1 MADQISDN
9 SEDEYEQQYEDEEP
23 LYEDEEMEG
32 VTQADWDFAMD
43 PLANNARKFTKDDAI
58 YGMWND
64 SGGEEDGQEYLPR
77 QGKRNKKG
85 VAFVSSTS
93 TTLDD
98 EKKSRKP
105 QNTTMRGARN
115 DGKLSKDYASW
126 EKYTSGIGSKLMA
139 KMGYEP
145 GKGLGKEGQGLVEPV
160 RATLRK
166 GKKAGMS
173 YHGAEKKAQADIRVA
188 KLAKDAHIDR
198 IEGGDD
204 DETLAIETQSD
215 PQWKKSTEK
224 VKYSYKT
231 VDQVLSEG
239 LFKGKKLDTN
249 KTKVL
254 DMTGPE
260 VKEYQGYGKIHSQA
274 AKPDQNNLSGRVDL
288 KSEYLPELVYNIS
301 ILVDMT
307 ESDLLSNHKK
317 LQYEKD
323 TIVNLKYDKEKKE
336 TVIDR
341 QRSALHSLIDITQ
354 IISDV
359 KCRMNPS
366 SGAPISLDDC
376 EDIFTK
382 IKANKEVYKKYN
394 LKNVAIPLL
403 YPRLKELMKPWQPP
417 INPSFG
423 IDYFVTWRELL
434 EEDPNTGCQG
444 DLDPF
449 HHLLWNVWMPYIRQ
463 AMQSW
468 NVRDSDQLIKL
479 IETWLPLLPSWM
491 VTRAVLKLI
500 EKERNGEVVN
510 NGLIKTAVESFVQLG
525 LKGNAP
531 EARLLVY
538 SQNFE
543 HHFLAETTSYYTSES
558 MQFLEQNPV
567 PEYLKKA
574 QKRLKD
580 EQERCDKYLNESTR
594 SELEKRCL
602 QVLVE
607 QHLDIFYSEFQN
619 LLDNDKNEDI
629 GRMYELV
636 YRLEGGLKHLKQLLE
651 DHILRVGLKAVQS
664 CQESKESV
672 DPKSYVQALLDV
684 HRKYNDL
691 VNKSFDKNS
700 LFVQALD
707 KACTGFINKNCVS
720 EAANNTGKSPELL
733 AKYCNLLLKKSS
745 RINPEEEELECILN
759 DVMVIF
765 KYITEKDVFQKFY
778 RNLLASRLV
787 NDTSVSHDLEGSMIS
802 KLKQECGFEYTS
814 KLQKMYTD
822 THTSKDLNDRFQE
835 YCSANPAPN
844 DSLQGFSVMV
854 LSDGSWPYS
863 RPSSEFNI
871 APELR
876 TIHDRF
882 SSFYDKQHS
891 GRKLSWLYSQSKGE
905 VEWSRG
911 KPKTSHRFHCTT
923 FQLSIL
929 FQFNHRDSLT
939 FGELQTNTMID
950 NDKLDQLVKQLVSFN
965 VLALSK
971 QSVDGVTKDTEM
983 QVTDLLQLNL
993 NYSNR
998 KIRVNLALPLKSES
1012 KQETEQAHQSV
1023 KDDRMLVIQACIVRT
1038 MKSRKQLKHS
1048 LLLAEVM
1055 QQLQN
1060 FQPSVPAIKK
1070 CIGILIEK
1078 DYIERLDG
1086 ENDTY
1091 QYRA

>member
-77 QGKRNKKG
+77 QGKRNKNSKG

-173 YHGAEKKAQADIRVA
+173 YFGAEKKAQADIRVA

-198 IEGGDD
+198 IEGDDD

-341 QRSALHSLIDITQ
+341 QRSALNSLIDITQ

-463 AMQSW
+463 AMQTW

-491 VTRAVLKLI
+491 VNNILYSLLLPRLRSEVDKWNPTSDTVPIHSWLQPWLPVSGHAMTDVFPTIRQKLGNALREWHPSDPSAKLIIQPWLGVWSTASMDTFLLKCIVPKLNQCLGELVINPNHQILDPFHWVLSWADMISPVHLASLFDKQFFPKFTAILKTWLSSNPNYNEVIMWYQGWKGLFPPNLLLTPVIRTNFHNCLDHMNKAVSSTSGISHPGARETVLYFTSAERKGEADATFRQVPLPTIPAVPPPPPPPAQLSFKDVLVRHAQENNLIFVPLPGRYHEGKSLFKFGNCTLYLDKNVAYVQVHPNIFNPMSIAKLI
-500 EKERNGEVVN
+500 E
-510 NGLIKTAVESFVQLG
+510 I
-525 LKGNAP
+525 
-531 EARLLVY
+531 AR
-538 SQNFE
+538 
-543 HHFLAETTSYYTSES
+543 T
-558 MQFLEQNPV
+558 
-567 PEYLKKA
+567 
-574 QKRLKD
+574 
-580 EQERCDKYLNESTR
+580 
-594 SELEKRCL
+594 
-602 QVLVE
+602 
-607 QHLDIFYSEFQN
+607 
-619 LLDNDKNEDI
+619 
-629 GRMYELV
+629 
-636 YRLEGGLKHLKQLLE
+636 
-651 DHILRVGLKAVQS
+651 
-664 CQESKESV
+664 
-672 DPKSYVQALLDV
+672 
-684 HRKYNDL
+684 
-691 VNKSFDKNS
+691 
-700 LFVQALD
+700 
-707 KACTGFINKNCVS
+707 
-720 EAANNTGKSPELL
+720 
-733 AKYCNLLLKKSS
+733 
-745 RINPEEEELECILN
+745 
-759 DVMVIF
+759 
-765 KYITEKDVFQKFY
+765 
-778 RNLLASRLV
+778 
-787 NDTSVSHDLEGSMIS
+787 
-802 KLKQECGFEYTS
+802 
-814 KLQKMYTD
+814 
-822 THTSKDLNDRFQE
+822 
-835 YCSANPAPN
+835 
-844 DSLQGFSVMV
+844 
-854 LSDGSWPYS
+854 
-863 RPSSEFNI
+863 
-871 APELR
+871 
-876 TIHDRF
+876 
-882 SSFYDKQHS
+882 
-891 GRKLSWLYSQSKGE
+891 
-905 VEWSRG
+905 
-911 KPKTSHRFHCTT
+911 
-923 FQLSIL
+923 
-929 FQFNHRDSLT
+929 
-939 FGELQTNTMID
+939 
-950 NDKLDQLVKQLVSFN
+950 
-965 VLALSK
+965 
-971 QSVDGVTKDTEM
+971 
-983 QVTDLLQLNL
+983 
-993 NYSNR
+993 
-998 KIRVNLALPLKSES
+998 
-1012 KQETEQAHQSV
+1012 
-1023 KDDRMLVIQACIVRT
+1023 
-1038 MKSRKQLKHS
+1038 
-1048 LLLAEVM
+1048 
-1055 QQLQN
+1055 
-1060 FQPSVPAIKK
+1060 
-1070 CIGILIEK
+1070 
-1078 DYIERLDG
+1078 
-1086 ENDTY
+1086 
-1091 QYRA
+1091 

>member
-1 MADQISDN
+1 MTYSSSSNPHGQRQRDLETFWSDLRQGIDQVYNKENINKQRYMQLYSCAYDYCANVSGDPNAKANDLPKPTKKPMKSGNGKQGARFIGHELYKKIKDYLEVYLQRCRAKIVEKDLQDEVLLDFYTKQWSDFRFSSKVLNGICQYLNRHWVKRKREEGNKKIYEISD
-9 SEDEYEQQYEDEEP
+9 
-23 LYEDEEMEG
+23 L
-32 VTQADWDFAMD
+32 
-43 PLANNARKFTKDDAI
+43 
-58 YGMWND
+58 
-64 SGGEEDGQEYLPR
+64 
-77 QGKRNKKG
+77 
-85 VAFVSSTS
+85 AFV
-93 TTLDD
+93 
-98 EKKSRKP
+98 
-105 QNTTMRGARN
+105 
-115 DGKLSKDYASW
+115 
-126 EKYTSGIGSKLMA
+126 
-139 KMGYEP
+139 
-145 GKGLGKEGQGLVEPV
+145 
-160 RATLRK
+160 
-166 GKKAGMS
+166 
-173 YHGAEKKAQADIRVA
+173 
-188 KLAKDAHIDR
+188 
-198 IEGGDD
+198 
-204 DETLAIETQSD
+204 
-215 PQWKKSTEK
+215 QWKEHMLT
-224 VKYSYKT
+224 
-231 VDQVLSEG
+231 
-239 LFKGKKLDTN
+239 
-249 KTKVL
+249 
-254 DMTGPE
+254 P
-260 VKEYQGYGKIHSQA
+260 
-274 AKPDQNNLSGRVDL
+274 
-288 KSEYLPELVYNIS
+288 
-301 ILVDMT
+301 
-307 ESDLLSNHKK
+307 LSN
-317 LQYEKD
+317 Q
-323 TIVNLKYDKEKKE
+323 
-336 TVIDR
+336 
-341 QRSALHSLIDITQ
+341 
-354 IISDV
+354 
-359 KCRMNPS
+359 
-366 SGAPISLDDC
+366 
-376 EDIFTK
+376 
-382 IKANKEVYKKYN
+382 
-394 LKNVAIPLL
+394 
-403 YPRLKELMKPWQPP
+403 
-417 INPSFG
+417 
-423 IDYFVTWRELL
+423 
-434 EEDPNTGCQG
+434 
-444 DLDPF
+444 
-449 HHLLWNVWMPYIRQ
+449 
-463 AMQSW
+463 
-468 NVRDSDQLIKL
+468 
-479 IETWLPLLPSWM
+479 

-510 NGLIKTAVESFVQLG
+510 TGLIKTAVESFVQLG

-558 MQFLEQNPV
+558 QVFLQQNPV

-607 QHLDIFYSEFQN
+607 QHLEIFYSEFQN

-664 CQESKESV
+664 CQESKDSV

-911 KPKTSHRFHCTT
+911 KPKTSHRFHCST

-939 FGELQTNTMID
+939 FGELQTNTMIEK
-950 NDKLDQLVKQLVSFN
+950 DKLDQLVKQLVTFN

-971 QSVDGVTKDTEM
+971 LSTNGATGIKDIEV
-983 QVTDLLQLNL
+983 QLTDTVQLNL